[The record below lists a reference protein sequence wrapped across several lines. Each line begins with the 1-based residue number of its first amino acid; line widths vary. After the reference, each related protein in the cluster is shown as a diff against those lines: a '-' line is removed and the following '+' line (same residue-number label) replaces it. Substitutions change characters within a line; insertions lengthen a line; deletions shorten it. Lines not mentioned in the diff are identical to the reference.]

1 MSYNSRRKC
10 DVRHIVSC
18 GLCPQM
24 LNCPYDK
31 EDERVVFTK
40 THRKMIKPED
50 LRIGDLVR
58 TNRDC
63 AFPKGT
69 ICVVTNIRPEKVSK
83 DKVGVVGLIATY
95 DDDDGPWGAWCC
107 NIEGIPL
114 TPELLEKNVFKEEQH
129 QKEGTSEW
137 YDFYHYDLGINI
149 VYEVEENKFAAYLDG
164 KKLREIKY
172 VHELQHIL
180 WALGLNAELK
190 V

>member
-1 MSYNSRRKC
+1 
-10 DVRHIVSC
+10 
-18 GLCPQM
+18 
-24 LNCPYDK
+24 
-31 EDERVVFTK
+31 
-40 THRKMIKPED
+40 MIKPED

-58 TNRDC
+58 VNRDC

-69 ICVVTNIRPEKVSK
+69 MCAVTDIRPEKVFK
-83 DKVGVVGLIATY
+83 DKVGVVSLSAIN

-107 NIEGIPL
+107 SIEGIPL
-114 TPELLEKNVFKEEQH
+114 TPEILEKNGFEKEQR
-129 QKEGTSEW
+129 QKDGTSEW

-164 KKLREIKY
+164 KKLREIQY
-172 VHELQHIL
+172 THELQHIL